1 MALENLIV
9 QTSFRENSPFYSDLI
24 NTVLSFSDDVCIDY
38 NLRNPQNKDLIFL
51 DGEAVSRRDIARLL
65 KSINHETEFDFKK
78 TQQKFLQALGEYE
91 SQSGIQLKNSAFK
104 STLPLVLDYNMFS
117 DSNAVLVNANYTMS
131 TTEIRYVG
139 VLDYVVNYPR
149 PKVEYFDYNLALD
162 IIDEDINSQFLEGYV
177 NLSKSDN
184 WCKSII
190 ENIAK
195 IHNEKINIDTA
206 MSFFVGVPLD
216 IVNMA
221 INKGINYTI
230 ENGYTDYKSHL
241 TKDIEF
247 NEAHRGKSH
256 DVKIG
261 TLLLPYYDISIIA
274 YEKLCAHTGIQLNTD
289 KFKQWH
295 DWFFDGEYCRDMN
308 SIPAVLNIISKLM
321 FGQPYHPRQWNYDAQ
336 IVFDFAVEEKMDI
349 TNGRNAYQEYVNK
362 CW

>member
-38 NLRNPQNKDLIFL
+38 NLRKPQNKDLIFL
-51 DGEAVSRRDIARLL
+51 DGEAVSRRDVARLL
-65 KSINHETEFDFKK
+65 KSINHETEFDFYK
-78 TQQKFLQALGEYE
+78 TQQKFLDALGEY
-91 SQSGIQLKNSAFK
+91 QTHHGIKLKDSAYK
-104 STLPLVLDYNMFS
+104 ATLPLALDYNMFS

-131 TTEIRYVG
+131 TTQIKYVG
-139 VLDYVVNYPR
+139 ILDSIANFVR
-149 PKVEYFDYNLALD
+149 PPVEYFNHNLPLD
-162 IIDEDINSQFLEGYV
+162 IIDEDINSQLPGYI
-177 NLSKSDN
+177 NLSRSDN
-184 WCKSII
+184 WCRSII
-190 ENIAK
+190 YHIAK
-195 IHNEKINIDTA
+195 HTGETVDVDKVLPYFI
-206 MSFFVGVPLD
+206 GVPLD
-216 IVNMA
+216 IINLA
-221 INKGINYTI
+221 IRKGIEYTI
-230 ENGYTDYKSHL
+230 ENGYQDYKTHL
-241 TKDIEF
+241 TKDIQF
-247 NEAHRGKSH
+247 NESHRGKSH

-289 KFKQWH
+289 KFRQWH
-295 DWFFDGEYCRDMN
+295 EWFFDGEYCRDMN

-349 TNGRNAYQEYVNK
+349 KDGRNAYQEYVNK